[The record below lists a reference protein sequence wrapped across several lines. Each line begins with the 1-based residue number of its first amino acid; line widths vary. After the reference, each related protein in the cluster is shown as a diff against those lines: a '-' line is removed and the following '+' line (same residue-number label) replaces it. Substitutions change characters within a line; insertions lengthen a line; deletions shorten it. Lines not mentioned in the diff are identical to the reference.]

1 MLRYGRRPP
10 PPAAPGSRTRPRR
23 NRRPEPSAAPPPP
36 ARCSRAR
43 AGRERRSPRSPPV
56 TFRERS
62 PGPRQEARGA
72 ARPSPHAAVGPAGV
86 HRRPGTAR
94 RQPHPDTN
102 SRAVQSGGRGAA
114 GSPRPHRTAASPAP
128 ESSRGA
134 GGAGSLGSPR
144 PQPWRLRPGAAR
156 PGRAPPS
163 HLRRWCRR
171 RPRSARAKSMFSV
184 MNILELVARQKGLT
198 VHVSPS
204 GTACYI
210 TSMMFY
216 LEIQLEKD
224 GDVMDVKLA
233 HFEEAPVVCD
243 DLVQLLRMKNYD
255 AFGKILEDL
264 SNMYQIP
271 GNSEMKA
278 KGYLALQ
285 ALEKDLYSMSLL
297 DRTQDLNRVTEVLNG
312 KVGHLVPRTG
322 GTPMNIEFY
331 ISPYQVLE
339 AELNHGS
346 KVCGTKTVVTV
357 EGTDMLHKLPLSP
370 LIIEPQA
377 GEDSNPSFL
386 QLTDELSMDLPA
398 HFVLKFHQPVPMSS
412 SSIEEIQKLTG
423 IQISGLKLA
432 PLYELIVQSTLKEKC
447 SEDLSTNKS
456 CFFVS
461 LPDCSKHC
469 YFINKGSE
477 KPGLAGAL
485 VSKIPFSH
493 PKCVPGVIEILR
505 HQVAYNTLISSCVS
519 EKHINEDDSELLYF
533 EVVPYKNTSFSVF
546 FLHPVKKNLACV
558 VIDVITSREVQCHL
572 HLNPQDPTLNST
584 DDFIARAVKRCMSV
598 PVVMR
603 AVFRNAAKV
612 KADSE
617 THDMD
622 TEEQPGQQSEQST
635 DSNSL
640 KESLSGAGQQDWVV
654 TDKLNNTDSTEENLF
669 TAKLETLGNN
679 VGKK

>member
-1 MLRYGRRPP
+1 MKLCASYIHFISLFKESC
-10 PPAAPGSRTRPRR
+10 GSSQHTIYDL
-23 NRRPEPSAAPPPP
+23 SKA
-36 ARCSRAR
+36 
-43 AGRERRSPRSPPV
+43 
-56 TFRERS
+56 
-62 PGPRQEARGA
+62 Q
-72 ARPSPHAAVGPAGV
+72 
-86 HRRPGTAR
+86 
-94 RQPHPDTN
+94 
-102 SRAVQSGGRGAA
+102 
-114 GSPRPHRTAASPAP
+114 
-128 ESSRGA
+128 
-134 GGAGSLGSPR
+134 
-144 PQPWRLRPGAAR
+144 
-156 PGRAPPS
+156 
-163 HLRRWCRR
+163 
-171 RPRSARAKSMFSV
+171 SMFSV
-184 MNILELVARQKGLT
+184 MNVLERLSRQKGLT

-204 GTACYI
+204 GTTCYI

-216 LEIQLEKD
+216 VEIQLEED

-264 SNMYQIP
+264 SNI
-271 GNSEMKA
+271 EMKA

-297 DRTQDLNRVTEVLNG
+297 GRVGLQIDREQFP
-312 KVGHLVPRTG
+312 KPS

-339 AELNHGS
+339 AELNNGS
-346 KVCGTKTVVTV
+346 QVCGTKAVVTV
-357 EGTDMLHKLPLSP
+357 EGTDTLHKLPLSP
-370 LIIEPQA
+370 LIIDPQA
-377 GEDSNPSFL
+377 GDDSNPAFL

-398 HFVLKFHQPVPMSS
+398 HFVLKFHQP
-412 SSIEEIQKLTG
+412 
-423 IQISGLKLA
+423 ISGLKLA

-461 LPDCSKHC
+461 LPDHPKHC

-477 KPGLAGAL
+477 KSVLAGAL

-533 EVVPYKNTSFSVF
+533 EVVPHKNTSFSVF
-546 FLHPVKKNLACV
+546 FLHPVKENLACV
-558 VIDVITSREVQCHL
+558 VIDVISSREVQCHL

-584 DDFIARAVKRCMSV
+584 DDFVARAVKRCMSV

-617 THDMD
+617 TQDMD
-622 TEEQPGQQSEQST
+622 TEQPGPQLEQTT
-635 DSNSL
+635 DSDSP
-640 KESLSGAGQQDWVV
+640 KESPSGAGQQDWAVK
-654 TDKLNNTDSTEENLF
+654 DKPNDTESTEENLS
-669 TAKLETLGNN
+669 TAKLETLGDNIE
-679 VGKK
+679 K

>member
-1 MLRYGRRPP
+1 MSVP
-10 PPAAPGSRTRPRR
+10 
-23 NRRPEPSAAPPPP
+23 
-36 ARCSRAR
+36 
-43 AGRERRSPRSPPV
+43 
-56 TFRERS
+56 
-62 PGPRQEARGA
+62 
-72 ARPSPHAAVGPAGV
+72 PSPQLIPHLENRGGV
-86 HRRPGTAR
+86 SCHGVLRAISTNALMEQLRLKYQQRPWTETLKLVYFCMG
-94 RQPHPDTN
+94 N
-102 SRAVQSGGRGAA
+102 
-114 GSPRPHRTAASPAP
+114 PHRKPVSNAP
-128 ESSRGA
+128 DGLLLSCTEKIERT
-134 GGAGSLGSPR
+134 LN
-144 PQPWRLRPGAAR
+144 
-156 PGRAPPS
+156 
-163 HLRRWCRR
+163 
-171 RPRSARAKSMFSV
+171 AKSMFSV
-184 MNILELVARQKGLT
+184 MNTLELLSRQKGLT

-216 LEIQLEKD
+216 VEIQLEKD

-346 KVCGTKTVVTV
+346 QVCGTKTVVTV
-357 EGTDMLHKLPLSP
+357 EGMDTLHKLPLSP
-370 LIIEPQA
+370 LIVDPQA
-377 GEDSNPSFL
+377 GEDSLVFL

-398 HFVLKFHQPVPMSS
+398 LFVLKFHQPVPMSS
-412 SSIEEIQKLTG
+412 SSIEEIQRLTG

-461 LPDCSKHC
+461 LPDCPKHC

-477 KPGLAGAL
+477 KSDLAGAL

-533 EVVPYKNTSFSVF
+533 EVVPHKNTSFSVF
-546 FLHPVKKNLACV
+546 FLHPVKENLACV
-558 VIDVITSREVQCHL
+558 VIDVISSREVQCHL
-572 HLNPQDPTLNST
+572 HLNPQDPTLNSS
-584 DDFIARAVKRCMSV
+584 DDFIARVVKRCMSV

-603 AVFRNAAKV
+603 ALFRNAAKV

-617 THDMD
+617 TQDMNM
-622 TEEQPGQQSEQST
+622 EQQPEPQSEQTT
-635 DSNSL
+635 DSSSL

-654 TDKLNNTDSTEENLF
+654 TDKPNNTDSTEEDF
-669 TAKLETLGNN
+669 STAKLETLGDNME
-679 VGKK
+679 KE

>member
-1 MLRYGRRPP
+1 M
-10 PPAAPGSRTRPRR
+10 TKID
-23 NRRPEPSAAPPPP
+23 
-36 ARCSRAR
+36 
-43 AGRERRSPRSPPV
+43 
-56 TFRERS
+56 
-62 PGPRQEARGA
+62 Q
-72 ARPSPHAAVGPAGV
+72 
-86 HRRPGTAR
+86 
-94 RQPHPDTN
+94 N
-102 SRAVQSGGRGAA
+102 SYYADQNILTCFSGGVTAISTNAFMEQLRLKYQQ
-114 GSPRPHRTAASPAP
+114 RPWTETLKLVYFCMDNPLRKPVSNDPDGLLLSCMEKIERT
-128 ESSRGA
+128 
-134 GGAGSLGSPR
+134 LK
-144 PQPWRLRPGAAR
+144 
-156 PGRAPPS
+156 
-163 HLRRWCRR
+163 
-171 RPRSARAKSMFSV
+171 AKSMFSV
-184 MNILELVARQKGLT
+184 MNMLELLSRQKGLT

-204 GTACYI
+204 GTTCYV

-216 LEIQLEKD
+216 VEIQLEKD

-339 AELNHGS
+339 EELNHGS
-346 KVCGTKTVVTV
+346 QICGTKTVVTV
-357 EGTDMLHKLPLSP
+357 EGTDTLHKLPLFP

-377 GEDSNPSFL
+377 GQDSNPTFL

-447 SEDLSTNKS
+447 SEDLSANKS

-461 LPDCSKHC
+461 LPDHPKHC

-477 KPGLAGAL
+477 KSGLVGAL

-505 HQVAYNTLISSCVS
+505 HQVAFNTLISSCVS

-533 EVVPYKNTSFSVF
+533 EVVPHKNTSFSVF
-546 FLHPVKKNLACV
+546 FLHPVKENLACGMCG
-558 VIDVITSREVQCHL
+558 I
-572 HLNPQDPTLNST
+572 
-584 DDFIARAVKRCMSV
+584 IATV
-598 PVVMR
+598 
-603 AVFRNAAKV
+603 
-612 KADSE
+612 
-617 THDMD
+617 
-622 TEEQPGQQSEQST
+622 
-635 DSNSL
+635 
-640 KESLSGAGQQDWVV
+640 
-654 TDKLNNTDSTEENLF
+654 LF
-669 TAKLETLGNN
+669 TELTGDLLLSKLLHCVSQLQSKGHSTACRP
-679 VGKK
+679 GKTRSARTCL

>member
-1 MLRYGRRPP
+1 M
-10 PPAAPGSRTRPRR
+10 
-23 NRRPEPSAAPPPP
+23 
-36 ARCSRAR
+36 C
-43 AGRERRSPRSPPV
+43 
-56 TFRERS
+56 F
-62 PGPRQEARGA
+62 
-72 ARPSPHAAVGPAGV
+72 
-86 HRRPGTAR
+86 
-94 RQPHPDTN
+94 
-102 SRAVQSGGRGAA
+102 SGGVTAISTNALMEQLRLKYQQ
-114 GSPRPHRTAASPAP
+114 RPWTETLKLVYFCMENPLRKPVSNAPDGLLLSCMEKIERT
-128 ESSRGA
+128 
-134 GGAGSLGSPR
+134 LN
-144 PQPWRLRPGAAR
+144 
-156 PGRAPPS
+156 
-163 HLRRWCRR
+163 
-171 RPRSARAKSMFSV
+171 AKSVFSV
-184 MNILELVARQKGLT
+184 MNTLELLSRQKGLT

-216 LEIQLEKD
+216 VEIQLEKD

-233 HFEEAPVVCD
+233 HFEEAPVSLFLFV
-243 DLVQLLRMKNYD
+243 RMKNYD

-312 KVGHLVPRTG
+312 KIGHLVPRTG

-346 KVCGTKTVVTV
+346 RVCGTKTVVTV
-357 EGTDMLHKLPLSP
+357 EGTDTLHKLPLSP
-370 LIIEPQA
+370 LIVDPQD
-377 GEDSNPSFL
+377 GEKNQYFCLFKTFSLFL
-386 QLTDELSMDLPA
+386 MVAFITYCHNLIANKNNDLI
-398 HFVLKFHQPVPMSS
+398 S
-412 SSIEEIQKLTG
+412 G
-423 IQISGLKLA
+423 IQISGLKQA

-447 SEDLSTNKS
+447 SENLSTNEY

-461 LPDCSKHC
+461 LPDCPKHC
-469 YFINKGSE
+469 YFINKGSA
-477 KPGLAGAL
+477 KADLAGAL
-485 VSKIPFSH
+485 VSKVPFSH

-505 HQVAYNTLISSCVS
+505 HQMAYNTLIGSCVS

-533 EVVPYKNTSFSVF
+533 EVVPHKNTSFSVF
-546 FLHPVKKNLACV
+546 FLHPVKENLACV

-572 HLNPQDPTLNST
+572 HLNPEDPTLNSS
-584 DDFIARAVKRCMSV
+584 DDFIARVVKRCMSV

-617 THDMD
+617 TQDMD
-622 TEEQPGQQSEQST
+622 TEQPPEPQSEHAT
-635 DSNSL
+635 DSNSV
-640 KESLSGAGQQDWVV
+640 KESLSGASEQDWVE
-654 TDKLNNTDSTEENLF
+654 TDKPNTDSTEENIS
-669 TAKLETLGNN
+669 TAKLESLGDNME
-679 VGKK
+679 KK

>member
-1 MLRYGRRPP
+1 MSVP
-10 PPAAPGSRTRPRR
+10 
-23 NRRPEPSAAPPPP
+23 
-36 ARCSRAR
+36 
-43 AGRERRSPRSPPV
+43 
-56 TFRERS
+56 
-62 PGPRQEARGA
+62 
-72 ARPSPHAAVGPAGV
+72 PSPQLIPHLENRGGV
-86 HRRPGTAR
+86 SCHGVLTAISTNALMEQLRLKYQQRPWTETLKLVYFCMGN
-94 RQPHPDTN
+94 PHGKPVSNAPDGLLLSCTEKIE
-102 SRAVQSGGRGAA
+102 
-114 GSPRPHRTAASPAP
+114 RT
-128 ESSRGA
+128 
-134 GGAGSLGSPR
+134 LN
-144 PQPWRLRPGAAR
+144 
-156 PGRAPPS
+156 
-163 HLRRWCRR
+163 
-171 RPRSARAKSMFSV
+171 AKSMFSV
-184 MNILELVARQKGLT
+184 MNALELLSRQKGLT

-216 LEIQLEKD
+216 VEIQLEKD

-331 ISPYQVLE
+331 VSPYQVLE

-346 KVCGTKTVVTV
+346 QVCGTKAVVTV
-357 EGTDMLHKLPLSP
+357 EGMDTLHKLPLSP
-370 LIIEPQA
+370 LIVDPQA
-377 GEDSNPSFL
+377 GEDSLVFL

-398 HFVLKFHQPVPMSS
+398 LFVLKFHQPVPMSS
-412 SSIEEIQKLTG
+412 SSIEEIQRLTG

-456 CFFVS
+456 CFVVS
-461 LPDCSKHC
+461 LPDCPKHC

-477 KPGLAGAL
+477 KSDLAGAL

-533 EVVPYKNTSFSVF
+533 EVVPHKNTSFSVF
-546 FLHPVKKNLACV
+546 FLHPVKENLACV
-558 VIDVITSREVQCHL
+558 VIDVISSREVQCHL
-572 HLNPQDPTLNST
+572 HLNPQDPTLNSS
-584 DDFIARAVKRCMSV
+584 DDFIARVVKRCMSV

-603 AVFRNAAKV
+603 ALFRNAAKV

-617 THDMD
+617 TQDMD
-622 TEEQPGQQSEQST
+622 MEQQPKPQSEQTT

-640 KESLSGAGQQDWVV
+640 KESLSGAGQQDWTA
-654 TDKLNNTDSTEENLF
+654 TDKPNNTDSTEENF
-669 TAKLETLGNN
+669 STVKLETLGDNME
-679 VGKK
+679 KK